1 MRSGNVGSWCRVD
14 QVGVLD
20 FGAEERLSS
29 LNPQHD
35 PTPPPSLDVEKI
47 MDGIV
52 DKVIVEDA
60 TGRPDIVVTQ
70 SNYSTWLTRRGN
82 PISREDIRSE
92 IYRLPTLQDIVRW
105 TRLAISENNA
115 RGAKWLFNNFSTEMG
130 RVMELHEELSPIY
143 DVYDLLGA

>member
-1 MRSGNVGSWCRVD
+1 
-14 QVGVLD
+14 
-20 FGAEERLSS
+20 
-29 LNPQHD
+29 
-35 PTPPPSLDVEKI
+35 